1 MDDMTRMGTWIG
13 RQITITITNAS
24 RLWWVEWVGET
35 NESSRQLSAASRTPT
50 VGVSILVAAS
60 SSPSRSQ

>member
-13 RQITITITNAS
+13 RQITIIITITITNAS

-35 NESSRQLSAASRTPT
+35 NESSRQLSAAS
-50 VGVSILVAAS
+50 S
-60 SSPSRSQ
+60 SQ